1 MGELIDLKDKIKKY
15 YKFRKSEITGLI
27 FAILVIGFI
36 ISFKEWGTDD
46 FNARLGTIN
55 FFNSALIVALSF
67 LVHDAGQRIWGLAIG
82 FKVQYKPFTYGLV
95 AGLLLAFV
103 TNGRLW
109 LILPSSFIVH
119 HMAGHRLG
127 FFRYDINYFGKAM
140 TAFGGVLATLTL
152 MILFKVIG
160 YFVTNPLIDKLILF
174 NVIFL
179 ITTLLPIPPLDGS
192 VIYFG
197 SRMLY
202 SFLFPFV
209 VATSILLL
217 ININIII
224 ALISSLILGLVLW
237 IVYYV
242 IFERYFFP
250 YPK

>member
-1 MGELIDLKDKIKKY
+1 MGVLIDLKDKIKKY

-27 FAILVIGFI
+27 FAIFVIGFI

-55 FFNSALIVALSF
+55 FFNATLIVALSF

-82 FKVQYKPFTYGLV
+82 FRTQYKPFTYGLV

-127 FFRYDINYFGKAM
+127 FFRYDIAYFGKAM
-140 TAFGGVLATLTL
+140 IAFGGVLATITL

-202 SFLFPFV
+202 AFLFPFV
-209 VATSILLL
+209 AATSILLL
-217 ININIII
+217 IDINIIV
-224 ALISSLILGLVLW
+224 ALATSLFLGVVLW
-237 IVYYV
+237 IAYYV
-242 IFERYFFP
+242 IFERYFWP
-250 YPK
+250 Q